1 MAHDSIRDT
10 ALVHTLAD
18 VLGDVSDL
26 VQKEIRLA
34 RAELA
39 EKVTSGMQASLWMV
53 VAGFLG
59 LVAALLVIEAIVFAL
74 ASLGLALYWACL
86 LVAAVLAAGGAGAFA
101 YGRSAV
107 RQMLVPARG
116 IRQINEDIRTAKEQ
130 LS

>member
-1 MAHDSIRDT
+1 MAHDSMRDT

-86 LVAAVLAAGGAGAFA
+86 LVAAVLAAGGTGAFA

-116 IRQINEDIRTAKEQ
+116 IRQINKDIRTAKEQ